1 MILDSWLLLQTESCK
16 INRNI
21 NITKLFHP
29 SQKCFQGSELNYSR
43 PREGYVHL
51 KISAIFMKS
60 TEWILNIPRTACQ
73 TCETSVWIPVLLGFL
88 TWSPLGMNDIQ
99 CSATSL
105 YLDSLCIDMPIRV
118 PKACHKIRHPQSACS
133 NYFIQEHA
141 PENSSTNKVEAIILH
156 ATTISSSPQD
166 LRLSTHLSFGS
177 HHLRP
182 YSWDYRWSFI
192 EVRKRLREEERI
204 KDHVH

>member
-1 MILDSWLLLQTESCK
+1 
-16 INRNI
+16 
-21 NITKLFHP
+21 
-29 SQKCFQGSELNYSR
+29 
-43 PREGYVHL
+43 
-51 KISAIFMKS
+51 
-60 TEWILNIPRTACQ
+60 
-73 TCETSVWIPVLLGFL
+73 
-88 TWSPLGMNDIQ
+88 MNDIQ

-156 ATTISSSPQD
+156 ATTIGSSPQD

-192 EVRKRLREEERI
+192 EVRKRLREEEGI